1 MSNHSEKPNY
11 AELLDVFIDY
21 KRLAGFKYLE
31 TEKSLRRFVKFLSEN
46 TDSFT
51 KETVDIYIARQ
62 PNETSKTQSNRVS
75 GIRQFAIY
83 LYERGYDVYIP
94 RCIGRNSWG
103 NPHFIPYIFSHDE
116 IRRIFTAVDSIK
128 PHSRY
133 NCAVVYPVLFR
144 VLYCCGLRISEALGL
159 QIKDVD
165 LENGILRIRSGK
177 YGNDRLAP
185 MSETL
190 KSYCLTLSER
200 IHPNAVEDDYFFKN
214 PDGSGRGIV
223 VVSQRFRRLL
233 WESNIP
239 YMGKGKGPRLHD
251 LRHTFSCHTLK
262 SMSDAGIDLYCALP
276 VLSTY
281 LGHKSIRATEGYLRL
296 TAEFHPDVL
305 ARMSKISSFVF
316 PEVYAYETN

>member
-1 MSNHSEKPNY
+1 MNIHYEKPNY
-11 AELLDVFIDY
+11 VELLNVFIGY

-31 TEKSLRRFVKFLSEN
+31 AEKSLRRFVKFLSEN
-46 TDSFT
+46 ADSFT
-51 KETVDIYIARQ
+51 KETVDTYIDRQ
-62 PNETSKTQSNRVS
+62 PNETSKTQSNRVGS
-75 GIRQFAIY
+75 IRQFAIY

-94 RCIGRNSWG
+94 RCVGRKGWG
-103 NPHFIPYIFSHDE
+103 NQNFTPYIFSHDE
-116 IRRIFTAVDSIK
+116 IQRIFTAVDLIK

-133 NCAVVYPVLFR
+133 NCEVVYPVLFR

-159 QIKDVD
+159 RIKDVD

-177 YGNDRLAP
+177 YGNDRLVP

-190 KSYCLTLSER
+190 KSYCLTLSEH
-200 IHPNAVEDDYFFKN
+200 IHINAIEEDYFFKN
-214 PDGSGRGIV
+214 PDGSARGAGIV
-223 VVSQRFRRLL
+223 YQRFRRLL

-262 SMSDAGIDLYCALP
+262 NLSDVGIDLYCALP
-276 VLSTY
+276 ILSTY
-281 LGHKSIRATEGYLRL
+281 LGHKSIKATEGYLRL

-316 PEVYAYETN
+316 PEVYAYEAN